1 MQIFAAKLK
10 SALGL
15 DDFGT
20 DRRFNLEVSAA
31 VGEASRSTTSGAPDA
46 R

>member
-1 MQIFAAKLK
+1 MEIFVRKLK

-15 DDFGT
+15 DDIAT

-31 VGEASRSTTSGAPDA
+31 VGEASCSTASGAPDA